1 MPINNNAAA
10 DEIHGKNSLPLP
22 KSSFKLYVTL
32 LLNTFWDLFN
42 Y

>member
-10 DEIHGKNSLPLP
+10 EKVHGKNSLPLP
-22 KSSFKLYVTL
+22 KSCFKLYVTL
-32 LLNTFWDLFN
+32 LLNMFWHLFN